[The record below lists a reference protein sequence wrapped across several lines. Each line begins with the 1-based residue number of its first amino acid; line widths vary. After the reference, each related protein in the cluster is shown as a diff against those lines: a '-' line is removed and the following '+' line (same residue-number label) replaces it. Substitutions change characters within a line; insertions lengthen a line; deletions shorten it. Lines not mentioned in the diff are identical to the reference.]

1 MLAAGRRT
9 WDGSKEALDEVM
21 RSLIVK
27 LTEEEEEDG
36 GAPLLVRAAV
46 DPVGHLAVVSLM
58 RCWDRLPCKHQLE
71 AAIVAHYQQLKE
83 DLFGC
88 FVVKAQA
95 ASL

>member
-9 WDGSKEALDEVM
+9 LNGSKEALDEVM

-27 LTEEEEEDG
+27 LTEEEEDG